1 MRLLF
6 SIVALILL
14 PLAAVGAETATGEP
28 AIKALLV
35 KHNTWTM
42 YWELT
47 EAAVP
52 TERAHKLKYAF
63 FERDKKL
70 MGRLVFEQGG
80 CDFEVPVRPDGISLR
95 YCLLEGEPSLTF
107 DPSDARYPFKERNNP
122 RKLWLTPND

>member
-6 SIVALILL
+6 SMIILILV
-14 PLAAVGAETATGEP
+14 PLAAVGAENATGEA
-28 AIKALLV
+28 AIKSLLM
-35 KHNTWTM
+35 KHKTWSM

-47 EAAVP
+47 DAPVP

-63 FERDKKL
+63 FERDEKL

-80 CDFEVPVRPDGISLR
+80 CDFEVPVRPTGISLR
-95 YCLLEGEPSLTF
+95 YCMLEGEPSLTF
-107 DPSDARYPFKERNNP
+107 DPNDAKYPFKERNNP